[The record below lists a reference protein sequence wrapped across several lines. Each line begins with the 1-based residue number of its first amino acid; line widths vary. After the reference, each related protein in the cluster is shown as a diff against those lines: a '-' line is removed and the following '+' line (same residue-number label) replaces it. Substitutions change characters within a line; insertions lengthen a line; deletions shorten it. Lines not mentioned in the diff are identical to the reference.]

1 MQPHQL
7 LPDSDAELMAMRRL
21 CGNDNTRT
29 AAVYGCNESQVRK
42 RVRRVEGP
50 SPRRYVRLP
59 KPVGE
64 LYAEWVATGTGI
76 GSQAAL
82 ARSYGLLPTTLR
94 RAFNAY
100 RRAKTEE
107 EVRREQ
113 EEDREALE

>member
-1 MQPHQL
+1 MQPHQI
-7 LPDSDAELMAMRRL
+7 LPESDSELMAMRRL
-21 CGNDNTRT
+21 CGDDNTRT

-42 RVRRVEGP
+42 RVRRIYGP

-82 ARSYGLLPTTLR
+82 ARSYGVLPTTLR
-94 RAFNAY
+94 RAFSLYRKRNA
-100 RRAKTEE
+100 EE

-113 EEDREALE
+113 DGDR